1 MGDVDI
7 SFAFDFNEVKKD
19 LDRQVDSIFK
29 KVLSNDIPKVLAKH
43 DLEDPD
49 SYTLL
54 LRNRGRTMR
63 RKLSTIRSEY
73 LKLGKDQPE
82 FRFVVGEGDTKLI
95 KKYAVDMFRAAVKRA
110 PWDSGKYAGGMSY
123 YVGSRNA
130 LIQMSSYGLSRYPLE
145 AGESI
150 YITSDVAYAASLEAG
165 FFKKYYQTRDLP
177 GGILYFI
184 ARQFSKTLGNQIAIS
199 FEYISLNGGAFPAIR
214 IGTLGSFS
222 PRLTRPGSSKRRK
235 EKLKNG

>member
-19 LDRQVDSIFK
+19 LDKQLDSIFK
-29 KVLSNDIPKVLAKH
+29 KVLSTDIPKVLAKH

-54 LRNRGRTMR
+54 LRNRGRTVR

-73 LKLGKDQPE
+73 LRLGKDQPE
-82 FRFVVGEGDTKLI
+82 FRFVVGQGDSKLI
-95 KKYAVDMFRAAVKRA
+95 KKYAVQMFQAAVRRA
-110 PWDSGKYAGGMSY
+110 PARTGKYVGGMSY

-150 YITSDVAYAASLEAG
+150 YITSDVAYATALEAG
-165 FFKKYYQTRDLP
+165 FFKGYYQTQDLP

-199 FEYISLNGGAFPAIR
+199 FEYINFNGGTFPAIR

-222 PRLTRPGSSKRRK
+222 PRLTRPGSSTRRRRK
-235 EKLKNG
+235 